1 MKRNE
6 KMYDYDKI
14 NKQMEEKMEDNN
26 EAPKKEEKYL
36 GSLLFLLHLCL
47 MSGMVWL
54 GVMINAPVVWFVI
67 LGFGVVFAVSAIVH
81 KSGSAGKAILLTL
94 GSVFL
99 GIFLLVVSCFSLLS
113 HIH

>member
-1 MKRNE
+1 MQE
-6 KMYDYDKI
+6 YDEI
-14 NKQMEEKMEDNN
+14 NKRMEKKMN
-26 EAPKKEEKYL
+26 ESNDVPKKEEKYL

-54 GVMINAPVVWFVI
+54 GVMLHAPVVWFVI
-67 LGFGVVFAVSAIVH
+67 LGFVVIFAVSATVH
-81 KSGSAGKAILLTL
+81 KSGSTGKAILLTL

-99 GIFLLVVSCFSLLS
+99 GIFLLVVSCFSALS